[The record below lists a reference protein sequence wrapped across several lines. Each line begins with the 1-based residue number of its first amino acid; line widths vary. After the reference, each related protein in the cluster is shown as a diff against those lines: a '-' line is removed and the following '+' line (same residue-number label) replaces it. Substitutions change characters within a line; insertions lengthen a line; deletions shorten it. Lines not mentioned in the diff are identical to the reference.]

1 MTSPFHLQAVIEAPY
16 FQDKFICH
24 WDVPPFKPFS
34 WIRLSGEM
42 TYPEIG
48 LVFAQLVQYNKVDL
62 SGESYTV
69 LKQIL
74 ETESLVLPGG
84 IQAVWA
90 DKVISPSCCCGLETW
105 RDWQEFLKTGETPWL
120 GHDPSPWLEIRGDLI
135 RIWSDGG
142 LGESIKNAVYI
153 EIERSAFRA
162 GIQSAEKDLQAFLF
176 CIGSWA
182 LEVGFEQS
190 DELFQKFD
198 QCFHIGR
205 RYTVTPA

>member
-1 MTSPFHLQAVIEAPY
+1 MIDPFQLYAVIEAPY
-16 FQDKFICH
+16 YQDEFIFP
-24 WDVPPFKPFS
+24 WDVPVFDSFS
-34 WIRLSGEM
+34 RIRLSGEM

-48 LVFAQLVQYNKVDL
+48 LVFAQLARYNQVDL
-62 SGESYTV
+62 SGESQTV
-69 LKQIL
+69 LNQIL
-74 ETESLVLPGG
+74 EAESLVLPGG

-142 LGESIKNAVYI
+142 LDESIKNAFYV
-153 EIERSAFRA
+153 EIKRSAFREA
-162 GIQSAEKDLQAFLF
+162 IQSVERDLQGFLF
-176 CIGSWA
+176 CISSWA
-182 LEVGFEQS
+182 IEVGFQQS

-198 QCFHIGR
+198 RCFHIGR
-205 RYTVTPA
+205 RYTVAPV